1 MSNLNTYVCDNCG
14 RSALARQRGADCD
27 CGGTYS
33 MDSASVTK
41 VLWLSRHKMTADQA
55 ESLRGIIGDEIEII
69 SENVTWA
76 ASADGAADR
85 VRNKAEWRLI
95 YRRLTASGQRVAYVA
110 GVFPPVAL
118 EALRRGRPRA
128 LRLLTPVSE
137 QAPELR
143 VGDGP
148 IPFRHLRWVHL

>member
-1 MSNLNTYVCDNCG
+1 MTPT
-14 RSALARQRGADCD
+14 AP
-27 CGGTYS
+27 
-33 MDSASVTK
+33 VTK
-41 VLWLSRHKMTADQA
+41 VLWLSRHQMTPDQEA
-55 ESLRGIIGDEIEII
+55 SLRKIIGDEIEII

-85 VRNKAEWRLI
+85 VRNKAEWRLL
-95 YRRLTASGQRVAYVA
+95 YRRLTGDGQRLAYVA

-118 EALRRGRPRA
+118 EALKRGRPRT

-148 IPFRHLRWVHL
+148 IPFRHVRWVHL

>member
-1 MSNLNTYVCDNCG
+1 MKTEV
-14 RSALARQRGADCD
+14 
-27 CGGTYS
+27 
-33 MDSASVTK
+33 M
-41 VLWLSRHKMTADQA
+41 WLSRHKMTDEQA
-55 ESLRGIIGDEIEII
+55 ESLRKIIGDEIEII

-85 VRNKAEWRLI
+85 VRNKAEWQLI
-95 YRRLTASGQRVAYVA
+95 YRRLTADGQRLAYVA

-118 EALRRGRPRA
+118 EALQRGRPRA

>member
-1 MSNLNTYVCDNCG
+1 MNMK
-14 RSALARQRGADCD
+14 R
-27 CGGTYS
+27 
-33 MDSASVTK
+33 TK
-41 VLWLSRHKMTADQA
+41 VMWLSRHHMTDEQA
-55 ESLRGIIGDEIEII
+55 ESLRKVIGDEIEII
-69 SENVTWA
+69 SDNVTWA

-85 VRNKAEWRLI
+85 LRNKAEWRLI
-95 YRRLTASGQRVAYVA
+95 YRRLTAEGQRVAYVA

-118 EALRRGRPRA
+118 EALKRGRPRA

-148 IPFRHLRWVHL
+148 IPFRHVRWVHL

>member
-1 MSNLNTYVCDNCG
+1 MK
-14 RSALARQRGADCD
+14 R
-27 CGGTYS
+27 
-33 MDSASVTK
+33 TK
-41 VLWLSRHKMTADQA
+41 VMWLSRHQMTDVQA
-55 ESLRGIIGDEIEII
+55 ESLRKIIGAEIEII

-85 VRNKAEWRLI
+85 VRNAAEWRLFH
-95 YRRLTASGQRVAYVA
+95 RRLTSDGQRLAYVA

-118 EALRRGRPRA
+118 EALKRGRPRT

-148 IPFRHLRWVHL
+148 IPFRHVRWVRL

>member
-1 MSNLNTYVCDNCG
+1 MK
-14 RSALARQRGADCD
+14 
-27 CGGTYS
+27 
-33 MDSASVTK
+33 TK
-41 VLWLSRHKMTADQA
+41 VMWLSRHQMTADQA
-55 ESLRGIIGDEIEII
+55 EGLRRIIGGDIEITAE
-69 SENVTWA
+69 SVTWA
-76 ASADGAADR
+76 ASADGPADR
-85 VRNKAEWRLI
+85 ARNTAEWQVIR
-95 YRRLTASGQRVAYVA
+95 RRLTRGGQRLAYVA

-118 EALRRGRPRA
+118 EALKRGRPRT

>member
-1 MSNLNTYVCDNCG
+1 
-14 RSALARQRGADCD
+14 
-27 CGGTYS
+27 
-33 MDSASVTK
+33 
-41 VLWLSRHKMTADQA
+41 MTDVQA
-55 ESLRGIIGDEIEII
+55 ESLRKIIGDEIEII

-85 VRNKAEWRLI
+85 VRNKAEWRLL
-95 YRRLTASGQRVAYVA
+95 YRRLTGDGQRLAYVA

-137 QAPELR
+137 QAPALR

-148 IPFRHLRWVHL
+148 IPFRHVRWVHL

>member
-1 MSNLNTYVCDNCG
+1 MKTFVCDNCG

-33 MDSASVTK
+33 MAPASPIK
-41 VLWLSRHKMTADQA
+41 VLWLSRHALSDEQA
-55 ESLRGIIGDEIEII
+55 ESLRKIIGNDLEII
-69 SENVTWA
+69 SENVIWA
-76 ASADGAADR
+76 ASANGAADR

-95 YRRLTASGQRVAYVA
+95 YRRLTGDGQRVAYVA

-118 EALRRGRPRA
+118 EAIKRGRPRA

-143 VGDGP
+143 IGDGP
-148 IPFRHLRWVHL
+148 IPFRHLRWAPL